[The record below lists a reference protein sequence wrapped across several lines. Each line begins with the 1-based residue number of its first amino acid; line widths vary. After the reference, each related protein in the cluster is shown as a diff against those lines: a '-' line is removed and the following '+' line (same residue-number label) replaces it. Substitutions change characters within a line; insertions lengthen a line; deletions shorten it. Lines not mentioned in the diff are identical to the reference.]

1 MAPFHFRRGD
11 KVAGTALPT
20 TAQMRPKT
28 HHWVR
33 ADIIFQNFAAFFVN
47 VKSFT
52 SPVNEAE
59 WKGPKGDDAEVRG
72 RQLYVRGAL
81 NHDRHHGLGLA
92 FKLANFL
99 TEPARLDALRGTF
112 LLHRNNSMY
121 VHKEHMRVP

>member
-1 MAPFHFRRGD
+1 MTPLHFRRGD
-11 KVAGTALPT
+11 KVVGAALPT
-20 TAQMRPKT
+20 TAQMRPQT

-33 ADIIFQNFAAFFVN
+33 ADIFFQKFAAFFVN

-52 SPVNEAE
+52 SLGWEAE
-59 WKGPKGDDAEVRG
+59 WKGAKGDDAVVFG

-81 NHDRHHGLGLA
+81 NHDRHHELGLA

-99 TEPARLDALRGTF
+99 TEPARLDALRGTL

>member
-1 MAPFHFRRGD
+1 MW
-11 KVAGTALPT
+11 ALLFPR
-20 TAQMRPKT
+20 QPKCGPT

-33 ADIIFQNFAAFFVN
+33 ADMTFQNFAAFFVN
-47 VKSFT
+47 AKSFT
-52 SPVNEAE
+52 SHVNEAE
-59 WKGPKGDDAEVRG
+59 WKGPKGDDAEVHG